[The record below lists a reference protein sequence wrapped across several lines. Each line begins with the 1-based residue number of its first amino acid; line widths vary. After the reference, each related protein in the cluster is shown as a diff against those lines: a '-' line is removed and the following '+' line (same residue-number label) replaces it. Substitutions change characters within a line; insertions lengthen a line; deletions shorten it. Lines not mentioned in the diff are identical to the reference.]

1 MTDEKEKIR
10 SNSFLNGAVLK
21 KCFAG
26 THFCMN
32 NLKIN

>member
-21 KCFAG
+21 KV
-26 THFCMN
+26 FCRN
-32 NLKIN
+32 AFLHE